1 MKKTEKSA
9 IRGLLIGDS
18 HLRKRGNYFELGIA
32 HSIKQKDYLKYK
44 ADFLSEAFGKDIKL
58 KEYNTNGYECVRIS
72 TSHHYLKYC
81 YNWLYKPQKKLTLRY
96 LRKISNEGVAFWYMD
111 DGSLYAK
118 KRNGKVHAYELVI
131 STYVSKTEAEDVILF
146 FKERFDVDFTLKF
159 NKGKYSV
166 RCGTKAAK
174 KFLSQIE
181 KYIPECMEYKTFCNK
196 EKLVFIK

>member
-9 IRGLLIGDS
+9 IRGMIIGDS
-18 HLRKRGNYFELGIA
+18 HIRRRGNYHELSIA

-44 ADFLSEAFGKDIKL
+44 ADFLSEAFEKNIKL
-58 KEYNTNGYECVRIS
+58 KEYNNTNGFDCVRIS
-72 TSHHYLKYC
+72 TSHKYLKYC
-81 YNWLYKPQKKLTLRY
+81 YDWLYKPQKKLTLRY

-118 KRNGKVHAYELVI
+118 KRNGRIHAYELVI
-131 STYVSKTEAEDVILF
+131 STYVSKPEAEDVILF
-146 FKERFDVDFTLKF
+146 LKERFNVDFTLKF

-166 RCGTKAAK
+166 RCGTKAAR
-174 KFLSQIE
+174 KFLNQIE

-196 EKLVFIK
+196 